1 VRAAAWI
8 LSGAAVF
15 VVTVVVTVVLLFRSI
30 AGASER
36 SNMERLLVQVR
47 AVHSDVLQERR
58 TNKATLAHRPPPS
71 LAHHF
76 EHRNPRLLSA
86 TSDGPNLTLEVLVWT
101 EAEAEFDTRPTL
113 VTCLRVTSTPSTVRT
128 IAIPCRV
135 DTSSYGRLVT
145 TITPLTDVVAVPS
158 RSPRAEPCYSG
169 SGRCN

>member
-1 VRAAAWI
+1 
-8 LSGAAVF
+8 
-15 VVTVVVTVVLLFRSI
+15 
-30 AGASER
+30 
-36 SNMERLLVQVR
+36 
-47 AVHSDVLQERR
+47 
-58 TNKATLAHRPPPS
+58 

-145 TITPLTDVVAVPS
+145 KITPLTDVVAVPS